1 LNNFDTKN
9 NQLYDAS
16 SPLGFSVDADLQM
29 VDVIEKPKVD
39 ADFFYGNEIS
49 FQFKLKDTISERTV
63 TASEKAFGNVFLT
76 LQHPTTDDSRP
87 FVSVKEAAVME
98 GDYFVINWVINPN
111 AVRGVGELVVAAEDP
126 RQGTHAIFSAPGESV
141 KYKVHIGGEISV
153 KSQTFSTEVGDESA
167 FIVDF
172 GLDCNGKTLNDAH
185 LRATVSLKKDGK
197 LVPVVRAAVA
207 TTEGRY
213 QASWTAKN
221 AASGQYVLQFYRETD
236 LARAQELR
244 NQRERKQRKD
254 SAPGTGATSE
264 SSDIEQEVTPLF
276 KVEVQ
281 HEATPKPVLPVR
293 TEVFV
298 LGVLLLAYLA
308 ISSQK
313 P

>member
-1 LNNFDTKN
+1 
-9 NQLYDAS
+9 
-16 SPLGFSVDADLQM
+16 
-29 VDVIEKPKVD
+29 
-39 ADFFYGNEIS
+39 
-49 FQFKLKDTISERTV
+49 
-63 TASEKAFGNVFLT
+63 
-76 LQHPTTDDSRP
+76 
-87 FVSVKEAAVME
+87 ME
-98 GDYFVINWVINPN
+98 GDYFVINWAINPN
-111 AVRGVGELVVAAEDP
+111 AVRGDGELVVAAEDA
-126 RQGTHAIFSAPGESV
+126 RQGSHPIFSAPGESV
-141 KYKVHIGGEISV
+141 KYKVHTGGDISV

-172 GLDCNGKTLNDAH
+172 GLDCNGKTLNDAR
-185 LRATVSLKKDGK
+185 LRATVSLAKDGK

-221 AASGQYVLQFYRETD
+221 AASGNYVLQFYRETD

-244 NQRERKQRKD
+244 NQRLKQR
-254 SAPGTGATSE
+254 SATE

-281 HEATPKPVLPVR
+281 HQATPKPILPVR